1 MRQPV
6 CRRGPAKSSLLL
18 SHLSSDHHVF
28 AVDGGGGLSQ
38 VRESPLL
45 RNENV
50 TFVEGPTQIT
60 LPQYRFPQKLQMV
73 LIDGPHGYPFPDLE
87 YYYFYPLI
95 EPGGLLLIDD
105 LPFPSIARMFEIIRA
120 DDIFELL
127 EVVEDKLAIF
137 GRTNAPIVD
146 PQGDGWWLQ
155 GYNRRHFED
164 IRKTPSAPSPL
175 EPLYGPPLKFV
186 LRSASA
192 VLPKGIRDL
201 LPEHIKKKLWSKI

>member
-1 MRQPV
+1 
-6 CRRGPAKSSLLL
+6 
-18 SHLSSDHHVF
+18 
-28 AVDGGGGLSQ
+28 
-38 VRESPLL
+38 
-45 RNENV
+45 
-50 TFVEGPTQIT
+50 
-60 LPQYRFPQKLQMV
+60 
-73 LIDGPHGYPFPDLE
+73 
-87 YYYFYPLI
+87 
-95 EPGGLLLIDD
+95 
-105 LPFPSIARMFEIIRA
+105 MFEIIRA

-164 IRKTPSAPSPL
+164 IRKSPSAPSPL

-201 LPEHIKKKLWSKI
+201 LPEHIKKKLWSKM